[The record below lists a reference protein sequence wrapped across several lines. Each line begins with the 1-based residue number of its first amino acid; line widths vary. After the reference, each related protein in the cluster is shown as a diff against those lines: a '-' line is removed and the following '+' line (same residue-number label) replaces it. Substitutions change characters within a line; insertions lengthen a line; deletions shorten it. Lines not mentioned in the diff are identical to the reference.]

1 MITSVLSLA
10 IVLQVYYNFCWIAI
24 ATIHVQDTIANL
36 NAKCRLYYKN
46 YFSGKPS
53 YSVTKTMKFITTFDK
68 KNVASYYT
76 CTRYDRNLT
85 TNLSDTSLA
94 IAIVL

>member
-1 MITSVLSLA
+1 MLSDKTKYKMQN
-10 IVLQVYYNFCWIAI
+10 VDYKNNMIAI
-24 ATIHVQDTIANL
+24 ATIHVQDNL

-68 KNVASYYT
+68 KM
-76 CTRYDRNLT
+76 
-85 TNLSDTSLA
+85 
-94 IAIVL
+94 